1 MGVLFLVFGYLFGYL
16 AVLFGAISITLALYY
31 VAELAEEF
39 PSIAKKIIR
48 YTTISVV
55 ACHVLLLIDGLPWY
69 ETIVGLLS
77 HTAYAVLLKNFPF
90 VNLLSLEA
98 LLSLV
103 AFIVSHF
110 AWFQYFTTYPDV
122 IHRQV
127 LSIVGFFFIMVWM
140 VPCGIFVSVSINENI
155 LPGIGPSNASGNGL
169 SNTTCGGKQ
178 VSIFKFIFDV
188 EKWKEYLGRSGVS
201 NKLAAT
207 LGNLHDKKS

>member
-1 MGVLFLVFGYLFGYL
+1 MGVLFLIFGYLSSYL
-16 AVLFGAISITLALYY
+16 AVLFGAVSITLALYY

-39 PSIAKKIIR
+39 PSIAKKVIR
-48 YTTISVV
+48 YATISVV

-69 ETIVGLLS
+69 ESIVGLLS

-90 VNLLSLEA
+90 INLLSLEA

-110 AWFQYFTTYPDV
+110 AWFQYFATYPDI

-127 LSIVGFFFIMVWM
+127 LSIVGFFFIMVWL

-155 LPGIGPSNASGNGL
+155 LPGIGPSNGFGNGL
-169 SNTTCGGKQ
+169 SNSTGSGKQ
-178 VSIFKFIFDV
+178 VNIFKFIFDI
-188 EKWKEYLGRSGVS
+188 EKWKEYFGWSGVGDQLS
-201 NKLAAT
+201 AT